1 MWQVNSSKRLWSP
14 PASSKPGVQST
25 EVGWGQGAH
34 MLAER
39 QGAGPICRSFPGE
52 PGLGLA
58 GTGGDP
64 LASAPWR
71 CDPARGASD
80 TPPHGLPKPASFQVN
95 RQTLPRGHRP
105 LTPPGALLLCGA
117 ELADRPMSRE
127 LPALVS
133 TKGVLC
139 PTGVSFY
146 ASRTPDFNVRVRKA

>member
-1 MWQVNSSKRLWSP
+1 M
-14 PASSKPGVQST
+14 
-25 EVGWGQGAH
+25 
-34 MLAER
+34 
-39 QGAGPICRSFPGE
+39 
-52 PGLGLA
+52 
-58 GTGGDP
+58 
-64 LASAPWR
+64 
-71 CDPARGASD
+71 
-80 TPPHGLPKPASFQVN
+80 N